1 VISSVVS
8 GLDRKCCLVVIY
20 FAGVVV
26 EAGAF
31 EVLEALVDFFAF
43 FLEVFFLLLVA
54 GAAGVAV
61 AAGADDVAGGV
72 VPCAKA
78 TAPKAVITSAATKCF
93 IASSF
98 VES

>member
-1 VISSVVS
+1 M
-8 GLDRKCCLVVIY
+8 LRCRYC
-20 FAGVVV
+20 FAGAVDD
-26 EAGAF
+26 AGAF
-31 EVLEALVDFFAF
+31 DVPDALLDFFAF
-43 FLEVFFLLLVA
+43 FLVAFFLLLVA

-98 VES
+98 VE

>member
-1 VISSVVS
+1 M
-8 GLDRKCCLVVIY
+8 RCRYY
-20 FAGVVV
+20 FAGVDV
-26 EAGAF
+26 EAGAL
-31 EVLEALVDFFAF
+31 EVLAALLDFLAF
-43 FLEVFFLLLVA
+43 FLVVFFLLLVA

-72 VPCAKA
+72 VPWANA

-98 VES
+98 VETEM